1 MSYGIFNKILDVYV
15 DGQRAVNNNSYYSAI
30 IVINKQMPFDAFKLC
45 FFFKCYRKGQTSCQ
59 LENRKTA
66 HSLAVL

>member
-1 MSYGIFNKILDVYV
+1 MSYGIFNKISDVYV

-45 FFFKCYRKGQTSCQ
+45 VVFFLSVIERVRSSA
-59 LENRKTA
+59 N
-66 HSLAVL
+66 